1 MEPIQKNE
9 TPTEQPETTNKSQK
23 LFFFCIGCVVFSVI
37 TLCVLVYSA
46 STATHLTNTDAIL
59 LQILVILDLIVMVY
73 GTIGV
78 VLYLLLKRPVKPQ
91 PIINEEGVI

>member
-1 MEPIQKNE
+1 M
-9 TPTEQPETTNKSQK
+9 
-23 LFFFCIGCVVFSVI
+23 FSVI

-46 STATHLTNTDAIL
+46 SISYHLTNTDAIL

-91 PIINEEGVI
+91 QVINEGGVV